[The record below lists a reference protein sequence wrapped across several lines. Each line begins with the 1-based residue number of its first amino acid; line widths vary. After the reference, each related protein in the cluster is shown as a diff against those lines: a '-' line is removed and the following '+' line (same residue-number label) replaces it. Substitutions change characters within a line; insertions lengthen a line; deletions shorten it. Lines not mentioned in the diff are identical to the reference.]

1 MPKVL
6 TNVREGILLVGRELL
21 AESGYDNLSMRQIAQ
36 RCGISVG
43 TLYNHFPS
51 KKMLVSDILRAQ
63 WDAHFRR
70 MQQSAKAAGELVDRL
85 MDVYSELRRFLR
97 DIHNA
102 WVVGSLGT
110 MDCVDFH
117 NVQGQRAFVR
127 QCVRELMEGM
137 LPTGDRWLADGI
149 SRLFFAYAGEEV
161 DDADALLPD
170 VLRRMIG

>member
-21 AESGYDNLSMRQIAQ
+21 AESGYDNLSMRQVAQ

-51 KKMLVSDILRAQ
+51 KKMLVADILRAQ
-63 WDAHFRR
+63 WDANFRR
-70 MQQSAKAAGELVDRL
+70 MQQAAKSAGDLAGRL
-85 MDVYSELRRFLR
+85 MEIYAELRRFLR

-127 QCVRELMEGM
+127 QCVRELIEGM
-137 LPTGDRWLADGI
+137 LPQEDQWLADGI
-149 SRLFFAYAGEEV
+149 SRLFFSYAGEEA
-161 DDADALLPD
+161 DDEDVQLQGLLQRLID
-170 VLRRMIG
+170 